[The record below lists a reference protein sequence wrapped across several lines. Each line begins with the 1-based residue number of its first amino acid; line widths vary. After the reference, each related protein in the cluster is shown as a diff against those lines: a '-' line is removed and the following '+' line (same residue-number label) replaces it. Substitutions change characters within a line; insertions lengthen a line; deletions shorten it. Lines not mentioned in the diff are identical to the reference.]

1 MRTSLKLLFA
11 ACFFSSTS
19 CSGTA
24 TTDCATVT
32 DTWSSYGENFF
43 ATNCI
48 TCHEHTS
55 DFGTQS
61 AVVSRLDEIEQ
72 QISSG
77 QMPED
82 TTLSS
87 TEKSRVLA
95 WLSCGAP

>member
-1 MRTSLKLLFA
+1 MRTFIVVVL
-11 ACFFSSTS
+11 FSSAS
-19 CSGTA
+19 CTGST
-24 TTDCATVT
+24 TTDCSTVT

-43 ATNCI
+43 ANNCI

-55 DFGTQS
+55 DFATQS